1 MDDRTVHPLEYL
13 AILRRR
19 RRWFLVPFAA
29 CVTAGA
35 ALAWLWPETYR
46 SSATIAVEAP
56 AVSPDLVAARA
67 ALEPAER
74 IRALSQQLR
83 SPAVLE
89 RVAREEQL
97 TLEQPVEEAV
107 RDLRERVTVEIPRP
121 IARAEG
127 VPELNAFEIVYRDR
141 TAERARRIANRLAH
155 VFVEEHSRAR
165 EAQAEGT
172 AEFLAAQLRA
182 SEQRIARLE
191 QQLRAA
197 KESNMGRLPEQTL
210 ANLQTLAGLR
220 QQLESTSNTLR
231 GEQDRLA
238 FVERQIQSLR
248 QGAGNGAAAA
258 GPASPQARVLAL
270 QRALTEARAKYTDR
284 HPEIQYLEHEL
295 EAARAELARGRPAA
309 GELLEADP
317 AFQQL
322 AAERD
327 MLQLRIRGLRRTEAQ
342 LASQIARYQA
352 RLESAPTV
360 EQELAPLQR
369 EYDLEKENYRQL
381 SARHAAAVVQE
392 QITRRRGGERFT
404 VLYSAYLPEAPE
416 SPRRGRILLVAVAL
430 GLALGLGAAFGRE
443 YLDWSVRD
451 ARGLQRDF
459 AVPVLA
465 EIPRIRRSA

>member
-13 AILRRR
+13 ASLRRR
-19 RRWFLVPFAA
+19 RHWFLVPFAV
-29 CVTAGA
+29 CVAAGA
-35 ALAWLWPETYR
+35 AIAWLWPETYR

-121 IARAEG
+121 IARTEG
-127 VPELNAFEIVYRDR
+127 APELNAFEIVYRDR

-210 ANLQTLAGLR
+210 ANLQTLSGLR

-238 FVERQIQSLR
+238 LVERQIQGLR
-248 QGAGNGAAAA
+248 QGAGSGA
-258 GPASPQARVLAL
+258 GPAGPSSPQARVLAL
-270 QRALTEARAKYTDR
+270 QRALAEARAKYTPK

-295 EAARAELARGRPAA
+295 EAAKAELAGGRRGAD
-309 GELLEADP
+309 LLEADP
-317 AFQQL
+317 AYQQL

-327 MLQLRIRGLRRTEAQ
+327 MLLLRIRSLRRTEAQ
-342 LASQIARYQA
+342 LSSQIARYQQ

-360 EQELAPLQR
+360 EQELAPLER
-369 EYDLEKENYRQL
+369 EYELEKENYRQL

-392 QITRRRGGERFT
+392 QITRRRGGERFS

-416 SPRRGRILLVAVAL
+416 SPRRGRILLVAFAL

-451 ARGLQRDF
+451 ARRLQHDF
-459 AVPVLA
+459 DVPVLA